1 MEDLAVDFHVI
12 ISEANLPPV
21 EIVHPQPDSVFVI
34 FTARVV
40 LTDDIQRRMLEF
52 GLEKRNELFRD
63 VRTRLLSGNIEFTT
77 IGAEAGTPR
86 AYELFSR
93 FFVRDN
99 TLQDFWETYVRLK
112 SAVVM
117 ITALCRDFVEP
128 T

>member
-1 MEDLAVDFHVI
+1 MEDLTVDFHII
-12 ISEANLPPV
+12 ISESNLPPV
-21 EIVHPQPDSVFVI
+21 DIIHPQPDSAFVV

-40 LTDDIQRRMLEF
+40 LTDDIQRRLLEF
-52 GLEKRNELFRD
+52 DLKKRNELFRD
-63 VRTRLLSGNIEFTT
+63 IRTRLLSGNIEFTI

-99 TLQDFWETYVRLK
+99 TLQDFWDTYVRLK

-117 ITALCRDFVEP
+117 IVALCRDFVEP
-128 T
+128 A